1 MRGQEKVFDKEEIK
15 AILDNLAVAVV
26 LIASLL
32 MALYIIMYQNRSAE
46 LQNTGMLASTLG
58 GAISSLA
65 GAPDRGVY
73 CVMMPGTQAYYIVLG
88 KVDASEAGDGSKMR
102 AFISAYSP
110 ERGTTG
116 IFYLPFFG
124 FTPGS
129 SHVPSGKPYVV
140 AFRKAGVSDPIT
152 MEAVEGSIDTAN
164 CDTAIASTTTP
175 TATATATPTSGII
188 ISGGGGDIVV

>member
-1 MRGQEKVFDKEEIK
+1 MRGQEKVFDREEIK

-32 MALYIIMYQNRSAE
+32 MALYIILYQNRTAE

-58 GAISSLA
+58 GAITSLA
-65 GAPDRGVY
+65 SAPDRGVY

-88 KVDASEAGDGSKMR
+88 KVDASGAGDGSKMR

-116 IFYLPFFG
+116 ISYLPFLEFA
-124 FTPGS
+124 PGS
-129 SHVPSGKPYVV
+129 KHVPSGKKYVV
-140 AFRKAGVSDPIT
+140 AFRKSGSTEPIT
-152 MEAVEGSIDTAN
+152 METAEGGVDKAN
-164 CDTAIASTTTP
+164 CDKVTAPTP
-175 TATATATPTSGII
+175 TPAATATSTP
-188 ISGGGGDIVV
+188 

>member
-1 MRGQEKVFDKEEIK
+1 MRGQEKVFDREEIK

-32 MALYIIMYQNRSAE
+32 MALYIIMYQNQTAE

-58 GAISSLA
+58 GAITSLA
-65 GAPDRGVY
+65 SAPDAGVY

-88 KVDASEAGDGSKMR
+88 KVDASAAGDGSKMR

-116 IFYLPFFG
+116 INYLPFFD
-124 FTPGS
+124 FTPDS
-129 SHVPSGKPYVV
+129 KHVPSGKKYVV
-140 AFRKAGVSDPIT
+140 AFRKTGPTDPIT
-152 MEAVEGSIDTAN
+152 METVEGGVDKAH
-164 CDTAIASTTTP
+164 CDKVSE
-175 TATATATPTSGII
+175 S
-188 ISGGGGDIVV
+188 